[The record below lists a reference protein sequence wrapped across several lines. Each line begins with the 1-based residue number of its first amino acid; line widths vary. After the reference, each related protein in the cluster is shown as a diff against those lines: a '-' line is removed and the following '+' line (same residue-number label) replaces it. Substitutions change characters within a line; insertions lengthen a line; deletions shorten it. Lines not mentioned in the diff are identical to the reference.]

1 MKTRIYSIICVIC
14 LLFSSAFA
22 LTSCNSDNVVGI
34 VSAEINENGELI
46 LNYADGSEQNLGVV
60 VGANGA
66 DGVSGSAGTVV
77 INSEK
82 SNISAASAKGLS
94 NAVSITCKFKATVQA
109 GGWRPGSSNTSSKEY
124 SASGSGVIYKID
136 KAAGDAFIITNYHV
150 VYDASSNSNNGISED
165 IKVYIYGSEIEENAI
180 EATYIGGSLYYDI
193 AVLRIED
200 SEILKNSSVR
210 AVEISDSDNVTVGD
224 NAIAIGN
231 AQGYGISASF
241 GIVSVDSEYIT
252 LTAADGKTSVSFRVM
267 RIDTAVNSGNSGGGL
282 YDDKGNLIGIVN
294 AKIVEDGVENIGY
307 AIPSN
312 VVVSIAENIIDYCY
326 EKDTQRVQRALI
338 GITVSTSDSKSVY
351 NSTTGLIS
359 IEETVSVYEVSSGSL
374 ADGVLKSGDVLVSAT
389 VNDNTTEITRQHHV
403 IDMMLDVRVGDVVTF
418 NILRGGEEKSVSIT
432 ITEGCLTEY

>member
-1 MKTRIYSIICVIC
+1 MKIKIYSIMLVVC
-14 LLFSSAFA
+14 LMLSISVLFSSCDMNASA
-22 LTSCNSDNVVGI
+22 GVTN
-34 VSAEINENGELI
+34 AEINENGELI

-136 KAAGDAFIITNYHV
+136 KALGDAFIITNYHV

-180 EATYIGGSLYYDI
+180 EATYVGGSLYYDI

-252 LTAADGKTSVSFRVM
+252 MTAADGKTSVSFRVM
-267 RIDTAVNSGNSGGGL
+267 RIDTAVNS
-282 YDDKGNLIGIVN
+282 
-294 AKIVEDGVENIGY
+294 
-307 AIPSN
+307 
-312 VVVSIAENIIDYCY
+312 
-326 EKDTQRVQRALI
+326 
-338 GITVSTSDSKSVY
+338 
-351 NSTTGLIS
+351 
-359 IEETVSVYEVSSGSL
+359 
-374 ADGVLKSGDVLVSAT
+374 
-389 VNDNTTEITRQHHV
+389 
-403 IDMMLDVRVGDVVTF
+403 
-418 NILRGGEEKSVSIT
+418 
-432 ITEGCLTEY
+432 